1 MSNQLSNYSPLHS
14 CVENLNRHMVTAPG
28 RHPGALRRALLIKNC
43 MIRWYLHS
51 AGIGEGQ
58 HPEKSLPVTFTSI
71 LGLSDQM
78 VRIAKYSSRGL
89 CT

>member
-1 MSNQLSNYSPLHS
+1 MSSQVSNYSPLHS
-14 CVENLNRHMVTAPG
+14 CVENVNRQMVTALG
-28 RHPGALRRALLIKNC
+28 RHPLVKNC

-58 HPEKSLPVTFTSI
+58 HPEKSLLVTFTSI

-78 VRIAKYSSRGL
+78 VRIARYSSRGL